1 MCMNAFK
8 GGKGLHINGETRLIA
23 IIGNGV
29 RYSGSPVVHNA
40 VFEKMGYN
48 FAYIPFDIE
57 RENLEEAVRG
67 MKALGFLGFTVASPF
82 KTQILP
88 YLDEISEVAEIMG
101 AVNTVVIQN
110 GRLLGDNADGSAFMR
125 TLVLNGVNI
134 LGRKITVLGSGGA
147 GSAVVTQA
155 ALDGVAQIDVF
166 NAKDEFFESGQAL
179 IERLKEHSSCAI
191 HIYDLADTDQ
201 LRASLAE
208 STLVLNA
215 TLAGSE
221 QHPESLLDE
230 SYLHDGLFVA
240 DTTYLPCETQLIKM
254 ARNHGNKVIN
264 GAGIFVQQAAMAE
277 RLWIGREMPIDY
289 VMETFFLHQEDHQV
303 GLCQDDLYQGGVHQG
318 GSLQGDF
325 RQGDAEF

>member
-1 MCMNAFK
+1 MNDLQS
-8 GGKGLHINGETRLIA
+8 GNGLHINGETRLIA

-29 RYSGSPVVHNA
+29 RYSGSPVIHNA

-57 RENLEEAVRG
+57 RENLEEAVKG
-67 MKALGFLGFTVASPF
+67 MKALGFLGFTVATPF

-88 YLDEISEVAEIMG
+88 YLDEVSEVAEIMG
-101 AVNTVVIQN
+101 AVNTVVIQE

-125 TLVLNGVNI
+125 TLVLNGINI

-166 NAKDEFFESGQAL
+166 NFKDDFFESGKDL
-179 IERLKEHSSCAI
+179 IDRLKQHSSCEI
-191 HIYDLADTDQ
+191 NLYDLNDKEQ
-201 LRASLAE
+201 LRASLAD
-208 STLVLNA
+208 SMLVLNA
-215 TLAGSE
+215 TLAGTD
-221 QHPESLLDE
+221 QYPEALIDE
-230 SYLHDGLFVA
+230 TYLHDGLIVA

-254 ARNHGNKVIN
+254 ARDNGNKVIN

-289 VMETFFLHQEDHQV
+289 VMERFFLHQGESDQ
-303 GLCQDDLYQGGVHQG
+303 
-318 GSLQGDF
+318 
-325 RQGDAEF
+325 